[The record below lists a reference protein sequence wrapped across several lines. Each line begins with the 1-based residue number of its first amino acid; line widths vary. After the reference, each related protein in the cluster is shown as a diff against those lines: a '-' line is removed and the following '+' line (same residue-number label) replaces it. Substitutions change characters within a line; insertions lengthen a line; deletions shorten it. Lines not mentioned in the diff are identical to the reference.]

1 MKVHYF
7 QRYHSKENVATAN
20 TMLLLSRLYYYSTDK
35 FYNFLKSE
43 YFDSSF
49 EPELE
54 FNIQAKGKNSVPDA
68 IITQAGFQIVVE
80 TKITDWFYSNQLA
93 GCTHEILT
101 IICANQSS

>member
-1 MKVHYF
+1 M
-7 QRYHSKENVATAN
+7 
-20 TMLLLSRLYYYSTDK
+20 
-35 FYNFLKSE
+35 KSE

-80 TKITDWFYSNQLA
+80 TKITDWFYSNQLER
-93 GCTHEILT
+93 HLT
-101 IICANQSS
+101 VFGDVKNKVLISLASEPMKKETLSEFETKLKEYNRKK